1 MKRSGAIGNEV
12 AVTRRHIGEYDANRR
27 LDIRDI
33 RKITK
38 DLILVNNE
46 VSTEIWGCSSAGRAP
61 ALQAGGQEF
70 DSPHLH
76 QGTKEDEQLECRY
89 VKHNGRIAQ
98 VVRAHA

>member
-27 LDIRDI
+27 LDIRGI

-46 VSTEIWGCSSAGRAP
+46 VSTKIWGCSSAGRAP

-76 QGTKEDEQLECRY
+76 HGHEGTDERLKFECQRRM
-89 VKHNGRIAQ
+89 GQ
-98 VVRAHA
+98 

>member
-1 MKRSGAIGNEV
+1 MEKREGKKTSHKQFSGQQ
-12 AVTRRHIGEYDANRR
+12 R
-27 LDIRDI
+27 L
-33 RKITK
+33 RKSSFCS
-38 DLILVNNE
+38 ILRMLE
-46 VSTEIWGCSSAGRAP
+46 TVSLKQHNGVPSPCIWGCSSAGRAP